1 MIRPSDARDVE
12 AADVYKGDTLAAK
25 LRRVDGGTEFQYLG
39 AYLARGGPAVASTLP
54 LVAEPYRSGSG
65 AIPPFFAGLLPE
77 GARLAAVVNAVRTSL
92 SDEMSLLLA
101 VADDPIGDVSV
112 VPSGAPRPEILQG
125 TQMEPSEAS
134 FRQLFRDSVD
144 PDGEAL
150 DRAIPGVQDK
160 LSSAVV
166 SFPLSRSDGPSIL
179 KLSPEAFPLVVENEA
194 WCLDLAKAARL
205 AVPRYELV
213 TDRLGVTGLLV
224 LRFDRE
230 PSGTGWRR
238 VAQEDACQFLWRW
251 PADKYRVTMNEIADR
266 VIELASAPQ
275 AAVANLVQQVAF
287 GWIVGNGDL
296 HAKNFSLQWRP
307 DEELVVPTPAYDIV
321 SSIPY
326 RRLDDR
332 MALDVD
338 GRVANIQGRFLV
350 AFAER
355 YRVPEA
361 LTRRRLGEMIDRVKP
376 RIPSVENIG
385 FDTSICERM
394 AAEMQKRIAG
404 LSTFT

>member
-1 MIRPSDARDVE
+1 MIRPSDAREVE
-12 AADVYKGDTLAAK
+12 VADVYKGDTLAAK

-39 AYLARGGPAVASTLP
+39 AYLAQGGPAVASTLP
-54 LVAEPYRSGSG
+54 LVVEPYRSGSG
-65 AIPPFFAGLLPE
+65 AVPPFFAGLLPE
-77 GARLAAVVNAVRTSL
+77 GARLAAVVSAVRTSL
-92 SDEMSLLLA
+92 NDEMSLLLA
-101 VADDPIGDVSV
+101 VADDPIGDVSIV
-112 VPSGAPRPEILQG
+112 KSGAPQPEVLQG
-125 TQMEPSEAS
+125 TQMEPSAVS

-144 PDGEAL
+144 PDGETL

-160 LSSAVV
+160 LSSAVI
-166 SFPLSRSDGPSIL
+166 SFPLTRSDGPSIL

-194 WCLDLAKAARL
+194 WCLDLAKAAGL
-205 AVPRYELV
+205 AVPRHELV

-224 LRFDRE
+224 LRFDRK
-230 PSGTGWRR
+230 PSGAGFHR
-238 VAQEDACQFLWRW
+238 VAQEDACQFLGRW
-251 PADKYRVTMNEIADR
+251 PADKYRVTVNEIADR

-287 GWIVGNGDL
+287 SCVVGNGDL
-296 HAKNFSLQWRP
+296 HGKNLSLQWRS
-307 DEELVVPTPAYDIV
+307 DEELVAPTAVYDIV

-355 YRVPEA
+355 YGVPEA
-361 LTRRRLGEMIDRVKP
+361 LTRRQLGEMIDRVKP
-376 RIPSVENIG
+376 RIRSVENIG
-385 FDTSICERM
+385 FDTSISERM
-394 AAEMQKRIAG
+394 AAEMQNRVAR
-404 LSTFT
+404 LSRFT